1 MDWSGNPLSPALPAA
16 STATA
21 AAAASSMPLNIV
33 IMVVAAVGGAVALTA
48 AGDRPFPPLSS
59 LLSLTRCL
67 VRSLSACVVLS
78 FV

>member
-1 MDWSGNPLSPALPAA
+1 
-16 STATA
+16 
-21 AAAASSMPLNIV
+21 MPLNIV